1 MYTFQNICSIFFWN
15 FLSLNLLL
23 VLQPVFFPIFCLV
36 LLIFCLISRN
46 SSGFLEI
53 AVDIL
58 EIALD
63 SFEIALDI
71 LEIALAL

>member
-1 MYTFQNICSIFFWN
+1 MLFGF
-15 FLSLNLLL
+15 
-23 VLQPVFFPIFCLV
+23 VD
-36 LLIFCLISRN
+36 IFCLILRH

-53 AVDIL
+53 ALDIL